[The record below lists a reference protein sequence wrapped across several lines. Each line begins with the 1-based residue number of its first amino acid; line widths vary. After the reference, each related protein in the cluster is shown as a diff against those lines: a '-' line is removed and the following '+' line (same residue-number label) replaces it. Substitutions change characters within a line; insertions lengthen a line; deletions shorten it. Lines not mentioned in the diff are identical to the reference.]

1 MRIARTRLN
10 RSLGGDLTLF
20 LFLLAVACFMSLPLV
35 YTISNAFKPLNELF
49 LFPPRFLVRNPT
61 LDNFRD
67 LFIMLRS
74 SWVPFTRYV
83 YNSLVIALL
92 GTGGHV
98 LFASMAAYALSQ
110 FRFPGSRQFFNIVV
124 FSLMFAPQV
133 TTIPNYLIMARLKWV
148 DSYLALIVPA
158 WGMSLGLYLM
168 KQFMD
173 QIPKAL
179 LESARID
186 GASEWRIF
194 WQIVMP
200 TVRPAWLTLIILS
213 FQQLWG
219 QTGGRFLFSE
229 RLKPIPYAL
238 QQISSGGIAR
248 AGVAAAVG
256 LIMMLV
262 PVTVFLI
269 NQSNVV
275 ETMSTSGI
283 RE

>member
-1 MRIARTRLN
+1 
-10 RSLGGDLTLF
+10 
-20 LFLLAVACFMSLPLV
+20 
-35 YTISNAFKPLNELF
+35 
-49 LFPPRFLVRNPT
+49 
-61 LDNFRD
+61 
-67 LFIMLRS
+67 
-74 SWVPFTRYV
+74 
-83 YNSLVIALL
+83 
-92 GTGGHV
+92 
-98 LFASMAAYALSQ
+98 
-110 FRFPGSRQFFNIVV
+110 
-124 FSLMFAPQV
+124 
-133 TTIPNYLIMARLKWV
+133 
-148 DSYLALIVPA
+148 
-158 WGMSLGLYLM
+158 M

-238 QQISSGGIAR
+238 QQISSGGIR

-256 LIMMLV
+256 
-262 PVTVFLI
+262 
-269 NQSNVV
+269 
-275 ETMSTSGI
+275 
-283 RE
+283 